1 MGLDPVTVTLT
12 PFEKLEIL
20 RTELKAREEEM
31 QSVERDL
38 RRAMRTLATHR
49 YLRSVSEFYA
59 SQPPPPEA
67 ATAPEL
73 DKRRQALYQLI
84 QALRAEIPRLES
96 AAVRGQPPP
105 RAAGRVGRFDLSGP
119 GPGRRGG

>member
-12 PFEKLEIL
+12 PYEKLEIL
-20 RTELKAREEEM
+20 RAELKARDEEM
-31 QSVERDL
+31 QSVEREL

-49 YLRSVSEFYA
+49 YLRLVSEFYA

-67 ATAPEL
+67 ATVPQL
-73 DKRRQALYQLI
+73 DKRRQALHQLI
-84 QALRAEIPRLES
+84 QALRTEIPKLES
-96 AAVRGQPPP
+96 AAVSGQPPP

-119 GPGRRGG
+119 DPGRRSG